1 MMNLMS
7 RRFSEVIAIPTFQE
21 RIEYLKL
28 DGIVGADTFGWNRY
42 LNQTLYRSSEWR
54 KFRREVILRDNG
66 CDLAHSDYPVSGRY
80 IIIHHLNPIT
90 VEDIINRSP
99 VIFDLENVICVSHQ
113 THNIIH
119 YGDTSQIPKGIIERT
134 PNDMCPWK

>member
-7 RRFSEVIAIPTFQE
+7 KRYSEVITIPTFQE

-28 DGIVGADTFGWNRY
+28 DGTVGTDTFGWNRY
-42 LNQTLYRSSEWR
+42 LNQALYRSNEWR

-66 CDLAHSDYPVSGRY
+66 CDLAHSEYPVSGRY

-90 VEDIINRSP
+90 VEDILNRSP
-99 VIFDLENVICVSHQ
+99 VIFDMENVICVSHQ

-119 YGDTSQIPKGIIERT
+119 YGDSSQIPKGIIERA